1 MHAIAPA
8 MSSGH
13 VRLHSARPRPPRPRA
28 EARQRTTKTP
38 PDEAA
43 TTTSTARR
51 ARAERQ
57 RAEVQDAH
65 CVRNSRQDNK
75 NKSEKVRNT
84 CVKCDRASVDGE
96 GGVTSV
102 VRKIIDY
109 GGEDSPR
116 CAISPGLCPH
126 SGGRR
131 SKRHERTPRRGPC
144 QSPHT
149 SRAVGAVPYPLTA
162 LRTALSLWRS
172 ARGCKAAPSCA
183 ARGRGGARRCAGP
196 RP

>member
-1 MHAIAPA
+1 MHAIAPSV
-8 MSSGH
+8 SSGH

-28 EARQRTTKTP
+28 EARQRTTKTLP
-38 PDEAA
+38 
-43 TTTSTARR
+43 TRQRR
-51 ARAERQ
+51 RRHDALSRRERQ

-65 CVRNSRQDNK
+65 CVRNSRQ
-75 NKSEKVRNT
+75 EQIRETRAVREVRP
-84 CVKCDRASVDGE
+84 CISGR
-96 GGVTSV
+96 GGWSDECGT
-102 VRKIIDY
+102 KIIYY

-149 SRAVGAVPYPLTA
+149 SRAVGAVPYPLTE
-162 LRTALSLWRS
+162 LMTALSLWRS

>member
-1 MHAIAPA
+1 MQLRRRCLRA
-8 MSSGH
+8 MCASI
-13 VRLHSARPRPPRPRA
+13 RLGR
-28 EARQRTTKTP
+28 
-38 PDEAA
+38 
-43 TTTSTARR
+43 ARR
-51 ARAERQ
+51 APGPRPASGQPKPLPTRQ
-57 RAEVQDAH
+57 RRRRRRHDALAPSVS
-65 CVRNSRQDNK
+65 VRRSKMPIAFGTRVK